1 MFPRLHVKDA
11 EKGGPKPPPRNK
23 MAIYEQFNINNM
35 PSQNNN
41 YYPSPSSTLF
51 PLHLRSY
58 TPPSI
63 STHVGSSQSIQF
75 CTSTSP
81 SILAE
86 NIQAFNSKN
95 INLTKFMSDDF
106 IHTKCSLK
114 AFDVEEKNDEDKVPL
129 KSLNSFKEKVSSL
142 VTIELNSTQYE
153 KNQIEE
159 ENHQKSEEDEETYK
173 HYSSDLNKP
182 SFECKLRMDITPND
196 VLGVIGEKQF
206 WKARTTMI
214 NQQRIFIMQVF
225 ELHRLIEVQKLIAR
239 SPYVLLED
247 NLALNRTLLTSK
259 LPVVKLDNK
268 LSEKQSSG
276 GGDGGGDHYENNA
289 IGGKIPLPPC
299 INNISKGHFNNNHGH
314 YIGNPTLLTSLD
326 SKNTLSCVYPPQL
339 QGNQWLVPVM
349 SPLEGLVYKPIIGPC
364 PTNPSLMPPTTIYG
378 PYSSPKH
385 VQEVTT
391 LNPPPTNSHQRI
403 GSLSDC
409 SSSLP
414 YFSPPMMQP
423 NNDNNQSSLGERSTT
438 TTTSSNSSN
447 SSGPCKKKMKG
458 DVLPLFPVAPTFWP
472 SNLDLHHHHQPK
484 VIKALPHNP
493 KSATESAARIFRSM
507 QEERK
512 YL

>member
-1 MFPRLHVKDA
+1 
-11 EKGGPKPPPRNK
+11 
-23 MAIYEQFNINNM
+23 M
-35 PSQNNN
+35 P
-41 YYPSPSSTLF
+41 
-51 PLHLRSY
+51 
-58 TPPSI
+58 
-63 STHVGSSQSIQF
+63 
-75 CTSTSP
+75 
-81 SILAE
+81 
-86 NIQAFNSKN
+86 
-95 INLTKFMSDDF
+95 DDF
-106 IHTKCSLK
+106 INSKCCLK
-114 AFDVEEKNDEDKVPL
+114 TFDVEYAAGPAHEEDSGYNLMNKQNDKDAEDKVPL
-129 KSLNSFKEKVSSL
+129 KSLNSFREKVNSL

-153 KNQIEE
+153 IEQ
-159 ENHQKSEEDEETYK
+159 ENQKSEEDEETYR
-173 HYSSDLNKP
+173 HYSTGLNKP
-182 SFECKLRMDITPND
+182 SLDISPND
-196 VLGVIGEKQF
+196 VLGVIGENRF

-239 SPYVLLED
+239 SPYLLLED
-247 NLALNRTLLTSK
+247 NLALNRTLLKPSPFK
-259 LPVVKLDNK
+259 
-268 LSEKQSSG
+268 KQSSG
-276 GGDGGGDHYENNA
+276 GGNGNGGDHSENNA

-299 INNISKGHFNNNHGH
+299 INNISKGHFNSNHGH
-314 YIGNPTLLTSLD
+314 YIGNPTLLASLD
-326 SKNTLSCVYPPQL
+326 SMNTKNPLSCVYPPQL

-364 PTNPSLMPPTTIYG
+364 PPNPSLMPPTIYG
-378 PYSSPKH
+378 PNYSAKH

-391 LNPPPTNSHQRI
+391 TTLNLPPTNNCHQRI

-414 YFSPPMMQP
+414 YFSPPMIHPSSSIEQIGQP
-423 NNDNNQSSLGERSTT
+423 NDNNTINNGEVNSTKLYKSSSSNQTSSHQIMPRNNKELLLQRSTT

-472 SNLDLHHHHQPK
+472 SNLDHHHQPK

-493 KSATESAARIFRSM
+493 KSATESAARIFRSI